1 MQQAAEVEKKQ
12 NESEIR
18 KCMGSVIH
26 YGDNIQVRHGFLYLW
41 ILRTFFRVLY
51 ARRHIVVLYVMLYEM
66 WCSLHEEGVGNLA
79 PLCSANKT
87 NYLLIDIPCPLC
99 YLSWKNKS
107 KCVKSLFWKYFMIFI
122 KMKSA
127 LKMILMVV
135 YLDTR
140 VNVRNVLVI
149 KWIF

>member
-51 ARRHIVVLYVMLYEM
+51 ARRHRVVLYVMLYEM

-99 YLSWKNKS
+99 YLSWKTNQNVWS
-107 KCVKSLFWKYFMIFI
+107 NLFENISMIFI

-127 LKMILMVV
+127 LEIILMVV

-140 VNVRNVLVI
+140 VNFRNVLD
-149 KWIF
+149 WF